1 MLARGFFLV
10 NSEFLYSH
18 FWPVVLATVYAFCI
32 VGLLDLFSE

>member
-18 FWPVVLATVYAFCI
+18 FWPVALVAVCALCI
-32 VGLLDLFSE
+32 VGLLDLFPK